1 MTTDHF
7 IEPGGDDPSAPL
19 ESGTWL
25 DLDPRVAPL
34 PLEELPRRA
43 QTFDEEL
50 IGAEEMAVLSEV
62 TDEQRIERIAA
73 ELRRA
78 WDQLRP
84 IGHGVSVFGSARS
97 AEGSSD
103 YALARN
109 VGRILGECGHTVIT
123 GGGPGAMEAA
133 NRGAKDAGAGSV
145 GLRIELPFEQGT
157 NPYVDL
163 DVSFKYFFTRKVCF
177 VRYAAAF
184 VVLPGGY
191 GTLDELF
198 ETICLIQTGKVR
210 QRPVLLMDRAFWGGM
225 LDWTK
230 EQMLGR
236 GMISPADLDLLRIV
250 DSLDE
255 VAHYCNEASAALA
268 VGRQVPPAR

>member
-1 MTTDHF
+1 MRRLRSTPPLDGS
-7 IEPGGDDPSAPL
+7 EP
-19 ESGTWL
+19 WL
-25 DLDPRVAPL
+25 NLDPRVAPL
-34 PLEELPRRA
+34 PPEDLPRKA
-43 QTFDEEL
+43 QTYDEEL
-50 IGAEEMAVLSEV
+50 IAAEELAVLSET
-62 TDEQRIERIAA
+62 TDEHRIERIAA

-84 IGHGVSVFGSARS
+84 IGHGITVFGSARS
-97 AEGSSD
+97 PEGGHD
-103 YALARN
+103 YELART
-109 VGRILGECGHTVIT
+109 VGRRLGEAGHTVIT

-163 DVSFKYFFTRKVCF
+163 DITFKYFFTRKVCF

-210 QRPVLLMDRAFWGGM
+210 QRPVLLLESDFWDGM

-230 EQMLGR
+230 EQLLTR
-236 GMISPADLDLLRIV
+236 GMISEADLDLLRVV
-250 DSLDE
+250 DTVDDVVQCCSD
-255 VAHYCNEASAALA
+255 AAA
-268 VGRQVPPAR
+268 AAFGRQLPPGA